1 MNKLLMIGLTLVL
14 SACGGGGGGDPDSDQ
29 YWQDDS
35 ADGAGRVSITPPDQD
50 LKGNR
55 GAFTRTPSGAFETE
69 RTHATFNGGVSFL
82 NDAVCGGDTG
92 FTVTVTNAATGE
104 TKNAADRVN
113 CPLIFRIGIW
123 QAASIQLAPGSNR
136 ITANGAGD
144 TDSITVIRIV
154 DLEPPRVTSVSPEDG
169 SIDVPVSGVELQV
182 NFSEPMTV
190 SSIDSTSFF
199 VEDSTGAAVPGTV
212 SYFRPG
218 QFESQLNRV
227 TFTADG
233 WLNYGTIYTARLTTA
248 VMDDHGNALA
258 DEYSW
263 SFTTVLDIIPPTK
276 VAESPVAGDVCVPP
290 DRDIAVRFD
299 KLLDPATVTA
309 ATFTLEDSS
318 GTPVDGD
325 VMLNDF
331 VATFMPA
338 APLDPVETYTAHLQS
353 GITDLAGNALALS
366 SWSFSTPY
374 LAEGTWTPI
383 ARSSNIQ
390 NRFGHSVVSTG
401 VEMIVWGGRGGVAYL
416 DDGERYD
423 PALDQ
428 WTGVS
433 IVGAPAP
440 RRDHTATWT
449 GTEMIIWGGVGASY
463 FNDGGRY
470 DPVTDS
476 WSPMSTSQTLSAP
489 IEHTAVWTG
498 TELIIWGGSG
508 GVEDAGARYDPST
521 DTWTP
526 VSTINAPSPR
536 RGHHAVFDGQRM
548 IVWGGQS
555 WNGDTYVS
563 VSDGG
568 VYDPAIDVWTPLP
581 SQNAPD
587 ITKRMTIPDS
597 VVLAGTDLM
606 VWSPWLDFFP
616 DPVNDSSSASIVSEA
631 RRYNSVRN
639 EWQIVVDA
647 CESDATSNAVWLN
660 GRMLSWNENFA
671 RGYAYD
677 EQRDIWHPITAYPGP
692 RIEPEVIAVGDSV
705 IVWDG
710 RAIPWGVGYRLTL

>member
-1 MNKLLMIGLTLVL
+1 
-14 SACGGGGGGDPDSDQ
+14 
-29 YWQDDS
+29 
-35 ADGAGRVSITPPDQD
+35 
-50 LKGNR
+50 
-55 GAFTRTPSGAFETE
+55 
-69 RTHATFNGGVSFL
+69 
-82 NDAVCGGDTG
+82 
-92 FTVTVTNAATGE
+92 
-104 TKNAADRVN
+104 
-113 CPLIFRIGIW
+113 
-123 QAASIQLAPGSNR
+123 
-136 ITANGAGD
+136 
-144 TDSITVIRIV
+144 
-154 DLEPPRVTSVSPEDG
+154 
-169 SIDVPVSGVELQV
+169 
-182 NFSEPMTV
+182 
-190 SSIDSTSFF
+190 
-199 VEDSTGAAVPGTV
+199 
-212 SYFRPG
+212 
-218 QFESQLNRV
+218 
-227 TFTADG
+227 
-233 WLNYGTIYTARLTTA
+233 
-248 VMDDHGNALA
+248 
-258 DEYSW
+258 
-263 SFTTVLDIIPPTK
+263 
-276 VAESPVAGDVCVPP
+276 
-290 DRDIAVRFD
+290 
-299 KLLDPATVTA
+299 
-309 ATFTLEDSS
+309 
-318 GTPVDGD
+318 
-325 VMLNDF
+325 
-331 VATFMPA
+331 
-338 APLDPVETYTAHLQS
+338 
-353 GITDLAGNALALS
+353 
-366 SWSFSTPY
+366 
-374 LAEGTWTPI
+374 
-383 ARSSNIQ
+383 
-390 NRFGHSVVSTG
+390 
-401 VEMIVWGGRGGVAYL
+401 
-416 DDGERYD
+416 
-423 PALDQ
+423 
-428 WTGVS
+428 
-433 IVGAPAP
+433 
-440 RRDHTATWT
+440 
-449 GTEMIIWGGVGASY
+449 MIIWGGVGASY

-470 DPVTDS
+470 NPVTDS

-563 VSDGG
+563 VADGG

-587 ITKRMTIPDS
+587 ITKPMTIPDS

-647 CESDATSNAVWLN
+647 CESDATPDAVWLN

-692 RIEPEVIAVGDSV
+692 RIQPEVIAVGDSV